1 MPFACGFMVLSPKCQ
16 RGSLLVILFKISS
29 WLFFGNQNFVIL
41 FIYVIASLG
50 GSYSS
55 FME

>member
-1 MPFACGFMVLSPKCQ
+1 MQCAYGFMVLSPKCQ

-29 WLFFGNQNFVIL
+29 WLFFGDQNFVTS
-41 FIYVIASLG
+41 FIHVLASLG
-50 GSYSS
+50 GSYNS